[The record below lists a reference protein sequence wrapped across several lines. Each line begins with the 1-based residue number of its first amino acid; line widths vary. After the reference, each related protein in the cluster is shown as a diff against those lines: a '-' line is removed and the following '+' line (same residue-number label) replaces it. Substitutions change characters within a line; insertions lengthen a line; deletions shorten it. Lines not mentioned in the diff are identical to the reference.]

1 MNSQIQYSPGVKGS
15 FIEKISHFG
24 IRLPFACLWYVGR
37 FLKQSFL
44 MIYFKTIG
52 RYGFS
57 KIGSGTI
64 IDGWVTFIWPCA
76 DIQLGRNSR
85 IGKRCVFQ
93 GAPTSKIKIGSKV
106 TINDGCYLTSLFSI
120 TIGDGT
126 SIDEYTSIRDYDHCF
141 EDISVPI
148 KEQGYRGAQIE
159 IGRDCWIGRGCMI
172 TAGVT
177 IGEGSVIGAN
187 SVVTH
192 SIAPFSVAVGAP
204 ARVIRVRRP

>member
-1 MNSQIQYSPGVKGS
+1 MGSQLQYNPGVKGS
-15 FIEKISHFG
+15 LTEKISRFG
-24 IRLPFACLWYVGR
+24 FKLPFACFWYLGR

-44 MIYFKTIG
+44 IIYFKTIG

-64 IDGWVTFIWPCA
+64 IDGWITFIWPCA

-85 IGKRCVFQ
+85 VGKNCVFQ
-93 GAPTSKIKIGSKV
+93 GAPTSKIKIGSQV

-120 TIGDGT
+120 KIGDRTAIG
-126 SIDEYTSIRDYDHCF
+126 EHTSIRDYDHCF
-141 EDISVPI
+141 ENPSVPI
-148 KEQGYRGAQIE
+148 KEQGYCGAPIE

-187 SVVTH
+187 SVVT
-192 SIAPFSVAVGAP
+192 SNIAPFSVAVGSP
-204 ARVIRVRRP
+204 ARVIRVRKP